1 MKSLKK
7 LIIAGTIAGASLF
20 NPLFSQKVIK
30 TENYYEDGKK
40 VTHSY
45 YSNGVEGFVYDEKVD
60 KYGKEGTYFRD
71 SEGNLYR
78 RTYGY
83 KSPEKKTKTT
93 DYSNVNRDAVNVANV
108 NKGYSNKNNFTLE
121 DGVAVGAAVVGSY
134 LLIKGLVNLFK
145 KPSYTPTYNYDYSSQ
160 DEIQEDYSAPIEKP
174 EEKNLIE
181 NFDSWLEKNVETK
194 GDFFGSENK
203 TEDKNSFFGKENT
216 TKEELWSSEDVVSE
230 KNKVFWGINNEIST
244 FKKDFQGAMKGDKKV
259 YIKYISPLL
268 NKGAKTIAEKGIP
281 GGSMIYEIVREG
293 PDNFWLKKVED
304 SEKISGEFETKGD
317 KVAGGIE
324 MIIDDLTGNYRKK
337 VYDITKSSF
346 KFWEEVEGEKIKRKY
361 GENSKEYLNW
371 IVTGSKEDPIAY

>member
-1 MKSLKK
+1 MKK
-7 LIIAGTIAGASLF
+7 LTKLISIVGISLSCAF
-20 NPLFSQKVIK
+20 SNPVFSQQYPYK
-30 TENYYEDGKK
+30 TEQHGTFKTKDGTYNTRTVYYNKDGPHLG
-40 VTHSY
+40 THKTV
-45 YSNGVEGFVYDEKVD
+45 YSNKNYNK
-60 KYGKEGTYFRD
+60 
-71 SEGNLYR
+71 N
-78 RTYGY
+78 
-83 KSPEKKTKTT
+83 KT
-93 DYSNVNRDAVNVANV
+93 N
-108 NKGYSNKNNFTLE
+108 YSNKNNISVDDVVT
-121 DGVAVGAAVVGSY
+121 GVAIVGGALWLINKLANSKKRNYVVQENKPLENNKY
-134 LLIKGLVNLFK
+134 IPLKLEEKIKKIPEYVKNYGKDWFK
-145 KPSYTPTYNYDYSSQ
+145 KS
-160 DEIQEDYSAPIEKP
+160 
-174 EEKNLIE
+174 EE
-181 NFDSWLEKNVETK
+181 
-194 GDFFGSENK
+194 ENK
-203 TEDKNSFFGKENT
+203 DWYNEGT
-216 TKEELWSSEDVVSE
+216 TKKEAWYSNNAVNK
-230 KNKVFWGINNEIST
+230 KNKNWWAINNEIFN